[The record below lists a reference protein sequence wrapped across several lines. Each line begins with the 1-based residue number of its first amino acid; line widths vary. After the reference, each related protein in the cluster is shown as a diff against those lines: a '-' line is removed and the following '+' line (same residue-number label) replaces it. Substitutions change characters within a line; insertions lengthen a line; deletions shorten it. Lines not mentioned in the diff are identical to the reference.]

1 MGEEPKII
9 NSKERIRDSGKA
21 DIEPMRSNTHLDINK
36 ELCGIMVTLEKDYS
50 LVRLD
55 TNEAMKVDNS
65 GLIHGGF
72 IFGTADYA
80 AMLAV
85 NHPNVVLG
93 SAEVQFLKP
102 LKSGDAV
109 FSEARVIDSQKRK
122 KIVSVSAKVEDME
135 VFKGTFTCYV
145 LEKHVLEKS

>member
-1 MGEEPKII
+1 MGI
-9 NSKERIRDSGKA
+9 
-21 DIEPMRSNTHLDINK
+21 NTHLDINK
-36 ELCGIMVTLEKDYS
+36 ALCGTPVKTTKDYS

-72 IFGTADYA
+72 TFGVADYA

-85 NHPNVVLG
+85 NHPNVVLA

-102 LKSGDAV
+102 LRSNDTIYA
-109 FSEARVIDSQKRK
+109 EAKVIDIKDKRR
-122 KIVSVSAKVEDME
+122 IVSVTAKVEDRE

-145 LEKHVLEKS
+145 LEQHVLDNS